1 MFGAIR
7 LKDLSARLSLYDF
20 CASPYLS
27 VSIQDS
33 PHSRFSISR
42 LYLGFMFGV
51 DRHTMS
57 EDQFA
62 SGDNP
67 K

>member
-7 LKDLSARLSLYDF
+7 LKDLPARLSVYDF

-33 PHSRFSISR
+33 PHSAS
-42 LYLGFMFGV
+42 LYLDLGFMFGV
-51 DRHTMS
+51 DRNTMS